1 MTRLKEELERVP
13 RYDVKDPE
21 LAGLIDSLMDYLQ
34 PYENLDLVREV
45 VVTAAKLVEQN
56 ASRGDLKILRTS
68 IKEMRYAF
76 KVFDRYRGIPKVTV
90 FGSARSRPEDPAFQA
105 AEKFCREIARR
116 GYMVIT
122 GAGGGIMAA
131 GNLGAGREKSFGLNI
146 VLPFEQAANATVRG
160 DEKLINFHYF
170 FARKLFFIKESD
182 AVALLPGGFGTQDEG
197 FEALT
202 LVQTG
207 KNDPTPFILL
217 DAPGGEYWKNWTEFV
232 VCNVIDQGLASPA
245 DLHLL
250 HATHDIHDACDHI
263 ERFYRRYH
271 SCRYVNQRGQLV
283 LRLKESL
290 DDEHLARINTL
301 FADILVRGKIEPVQP
316 FPEEEDEPDL
326 LGLPRLALYFDQKQF
341 GRLRQLIDA
350 INM

>member
-13 RYDVKDPE
+13 HYDVDDAE
-21 LAGLIDSLMDYLQ
+21 LARLIDSLINYLQ
-34 PYENLDLVREV
+34 PYEHLDLVREL
-45 VVTAAKLVEQN
+45 VVTAAKLVEQK
-56 ASRGDLKILRTS
+56 ACRGDMKILRTS

-76 KVFDRYRGIPKVTV
+76 KVFDQYRGIPKVTV
-90 FGSARSRPEDPAFQA
+90 FGSARSKPEDPEYQTALR
-105 AEKFCREIARR
+105 FCRELASR

-131 GNLGAGREKSFGLNI
+131 GNHGAGREKSFGLNI
-146 VLPFEQAANATVRG
+146 LLPFEQVANEAIRG
-160 DEKLINFHYF
+160 DQKLINFHYF

-202 LVQTG
+202 LIQTG
-207 KNDPTPFILL
+207 KNDPTPVILL
-217 DAPGGEYWKNWTEFV
+217 DAPGEDYWKNWTRFV
-232 VCNVIDQGLASPA
+232 VCNIIDQGLASAA

-250 HATHDIHDACDHI
+250 HATHDIQEACDHI
-263 ERFYRRYH
+263 DRFYRRYH
-271 SCRYVNQRGQLV
+271 SCRYVNQRDQLI

-290 DDEHLARINTL
+290 DQEHLARLNTA
-301 FADILVRGKIEPVQP
+301 FSDILIKGKIEVVEA
-316 FPEEEDEPDL
+316 FPEEEDEPEL
-326 LGLPRLALYFDQKQF
+326 LGLPRLALFYDQRQF

-350 INM
+350 IND

>member
-1 MTRLKEELERVP
+1 MTRLKPELERVP

-21 LAGLIDSLMDYLQ
+21 LAGLIDALVDYMQ
-34 PYENLDLVREV
+34 PYQNLDLVREI
-45 VVTAAKLVEQN
+45 VVTAAKLVEQH
-56 ASRGDLKILRTS
+56 ASRGDMKILRTS
-68 IKEMRYAF
+68 MKEMRYAF
-76 KVFDRYRGIPKVTV
+76 KIFERYRGTPKVTV
-90 FGSARSRPEDPAFQA
+90 FGSARSKPGDPAFETARQ
-105 AEKFCREIARR
+105 FCHEMARR

-146 VLPFEQAANATVRG
+146 LLPFEQVANEAIRG

-182 AVALLPGGFGTQDEG
+182 AVALFPGGFGTQDEG

-207 KNDPTPFILL
+207 KNDPTPFVLL
-217 DAPGGEYWKNWTEFV
+217 DSPGGDYWRNWTEFV
-232 VCNVIDQGLASPA
+232 VCNVIDHGLASPS

-250 HATHDIHDACDHI
+250 HATHDVQDACDHI
-263 ERFYRRYH
+263 QRFYRRYH
-271 SCRYVNQRGQLV
+271 SCRYVDQRAQLL
-283 LRLKESL
+283 LRLKEPL
-290 DDEHLARINTL
+290 PPGTL
-301 FADILVRGKIEPVQP
+301 ERLNSHFSDILLKGRIEEVEA
-316 FPEEEDEPDL
+316 FPEEEDEPEL
-326 LGLPRLALYFDQKQF
+326 LSLPRLALFFDQKQF

-350 INM
+350 IND